1 MVATVTF
8 SFCGWVMPINL
19 SFNFDV
25 QLYGRQ
31 LYKLTNLITTS
42 GMYSILMLIDL
53 LGSSLIGRLKQM
65 NPDMTPYEMSLYI
78 RVLPNKIK

>member
-1 MVATVTF
+1 MGTCHSTLT
-8 SFCGWVMPINL
+8 SNYMED
-19 SFNFDV
+19 S
-25 QLYGRQ
+25 
-31 LYKLTNLITTS
+31 YKLTNLITAS

-53 LGSSLIGRLKQM
+53 LGSSLIGRVKQM